1 MENDMDYLNVIGAVY
16 IALSGGLSDE
26 GQRLVDDTLLR
37 IAERAPPD
45 EATFLRA
52 LAGEKVERPRLTLVG
67 GAA

>member
-1 MENDMDYLNVIGAVY
+1 MDYMNLIGAVY

-37 IAERAPPD
+37 IADRAPPD

-52 LAGEKVERPRLTLVG
+52 LAGEKQPQRPRLHLVG

>member
-1 MENDMDYLNVIGAVY
+1 MDYMNVIGAIY
-16 IALSGGLSDE
+16 LALGAGLSDE

-37 IAERAPPD
+37 IADRAPPD

-52 LAGEKVERPRLTLVG
+52 LAGEKAPARPHLTLVG